1 MSEKLSQNRAV
12 DGDHVAIQL
21 LEKKDWSAPAELIL
35 DDDGGKAD
43 PGDTLDDGDKSL
55 LDRAVKKR
63 EDVQGRDH
71 KLKLGSGRFRID
83 FSQRPIAARS
93 ATLNTFLRF
102 FTK

>member
-1 MSEKLSQNRAV
+1 MVQSQNRAV

-71 KLKLGSGRFRID
+71 SFKLGSGWNCHSD
-83 FSQRPIAARS
+83 QLQRYLLLC
-93 ATLNTFLRF
+93 THF
-102 FTK
+102 

>member
-1 MSEKLSQNRAV
+1 M
-12 DGDHVAIQL
+12 AIQL

-71 KLKLGSGRFRID
+71 WFKLGSGWNCHSD
-83 FSQRPIAARS
+83 QLQRYLLLC
-93 ATLNTFLRF
+93 THF
-102 FTK
+102 